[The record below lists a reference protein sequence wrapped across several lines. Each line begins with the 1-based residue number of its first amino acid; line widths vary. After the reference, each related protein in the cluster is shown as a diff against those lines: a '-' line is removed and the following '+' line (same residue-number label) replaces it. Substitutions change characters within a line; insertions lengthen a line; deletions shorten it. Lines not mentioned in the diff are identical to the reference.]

1 MPVRKLRPYLRAIVA
16 LACVPVALL
25 ATVAVARTTSTHLE
39 AGNLKA
45 DLGFFFSPT
54 AMPRKEFIPI
64 EAGGFVE
71 LGTKDGSVPPP
82 LTHMTYEV
90 EENSDVETR
99 GLPVC
104 TRGQL
109 VATTPQQARKTCREA
124 IVGTGRG
131 SGVVVFPEQA
141 PIPASSPVT
150 IFNGPPVGGDP
161 TVIVHAHLT
170 VPAPTTYLVAVRI
183 ERIDKGP
190 IGYRIDSD
198 IPPIAGGYG
207 SVKDFRFEI
216 DRRWRFKGEELSY
229 LNARCP
235 KPGPPHLLGFV
246 GVEFADDTAVR
257 GSLFTRCEAR

>member
-1 MPVRKLRPYLRAIVA
+1 MSASKLLGRSRLVA
-16 LACVPVALL
+16 AVGCIAALL
-25 ATVAVARTTSTHLE
+25 IATFAVARTTSVRLE
-39 AGNLKA
+39 AGNLIA

-54 AMPRKEFIPI
+54 AMPRTEFTPI
-64 EAGGFVE
+64 EAGGFAK
-71 LGTKDGSVPPP
+71 LSTKDGSVPSP
-82 LTHMTYEV
+82 LTHMTFEV
-90 EENSDVETR
+90 DKNSHVETR

-104 TRGQL
+104 TKGQL
-109 VATTPQQARKTCREA
+109 VATTPQRARKTCRDA

-150 IFNGPPVGGDP
+150 IFNGPPIGGDP

-183 ERIDKGP
+183 ERVARGP

-198 IPPIAGGYG
+198 IPRIAGGYG
-207 SVKDFRFEI
+207 SVEDFRFEI
-216 DRRWRFKGEELSY
+216 DRKWLFKGKELSY

-235 KPGPPHLLGFV
+235 KPGPHLLGFV
-246 GVEFADDTAVR
+246 GAQFADSTKVR
-257 GSLFTRCEAR
+257 GTLFTSCEAR

>member
-1 MPVRKLRPYLRAIVA
+1 MSARKLRKHLRAIAAFGCIAAA
-16 LACVPVALL
+16 LA
-25 ATVAVARTTSTHLE
+25 ATVAAARTTSTHLE
-39 AGNLKA
+39 AGNLEA

-54 AMPRKEFIPI
+54 AMPRTEFTPI
-64 EAGGFVE
+64 EAGGFAK

-82 LTHMTYEV
+82 LTHITFEV
-90 EENSDVETR
+90 DENSDVETR
-99 GLPVC
+99 GLPTC
-104 TRGQL
+104 TKGQL
-109 VATTPQQARKTCREA
+109 VATTPQRARKACKDA

-150 IFNGPPVGGDP
+150 IFNGPPIGGDP

-183 ERIDKGP
+183 ERVNKGP

-198 IPPIAGGYG
+198 IPRIAGGYG

-216 DRRWRFKGEELSY
+216 DRKWRFKGKELSY

-235 KPGPPHLLGFV
+235 KPGPHLFGFV

-257 GSLFTRCEAR
+257 GSLFTSCEAR